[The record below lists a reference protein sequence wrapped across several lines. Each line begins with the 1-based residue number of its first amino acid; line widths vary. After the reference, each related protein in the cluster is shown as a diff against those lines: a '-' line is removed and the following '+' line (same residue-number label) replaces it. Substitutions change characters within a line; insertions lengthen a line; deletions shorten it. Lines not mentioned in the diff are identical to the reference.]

1 MAGHSHWAG
10 IKHKKG
16 RADKERS
23 KIFSKLSREIT
34 VAAKLGDKNPDMNP
48 RLRTA
53 IQAAKQANM
62 PKDNISRAI
71 SKSEMSGDRN
81 YESLRYEGFGPSN
94 IAFIIETLT
103 DNKNRSASSIRT
115 VLQKNG
121 GRLGENGST
130 SHMFFNCGVLHINK
144 NEIKEEEI
152 FEIAINAGAKDCI
165 ALESIFEVITEKE
178 DFYKIKTEL
187 EKKINTFDYSS
198 IEWRPLNYVDLDS
211 KQSNNVAEVLTSLE
225 ELDDVQNIFTNANLK
240 NLQ

>member
-16 RADKERS
+16 RADKEKS

-34 VAAKLGDKNPDMNP
+34 VAAKLGDKDPDMNP

-71 SKSEMSGDRN
+71 SKSEFTGEKN
-81 YESLRYEGFGPSN
+81 YENLRYEGFGPFNSA
-94 IAFIIETLT
+94 IVIETLT

-121 GRLGENGST
+121 GRLGETGST
-130 SHMFFNCGVLHINK
+130 THMFKNCGIIHIEKNK
-144 NEIKEEEI
+144 ISEEEA
-152 FEIAINAGAKDCI
+152 FEIAINSGARDCLKI
-165 ALESIFEVITEKE
+165 NGFHEIVTAKE
-178 DFYKIKTEL
+178 DFYKIKTL
-187 EKKINTFDYSS
+187 FEKKIDSFAYSG
-198 IEWRPLNYVDLDS
+198 IEWRALNYLFLN
-211 KQSNNVAEVLTSLE
+211 KEQSFKMVEVLNALE
-225 ELDDVQNIFTNANLK
+225 ELDDIQQIFTNIKLEN
-240 NLQ
+240 

>member
-16 RADKERS
+16 RADKEKS

-34 VAAKLGDKNPDMNP
+34 VAAKLGDKDPYMNP

-71 SKSEMSGDRN
+71 SKSELSGDKN
-81 YESLRYEGFGPSN
+81 YENLRYEGFGPFN
-94 IAFIIETLT
+94 TALIIETLT

-121 GRLGENGST
+121 GTLGESGST
-130 SHMFFNCGVLHINK
+130 KHLFNICGIIHIDRN
-144 NEIKEEEI
+144 IISEEEV
-152 FEIAINAGAKDCI
+152 FEIASNSGAKDCLHLNNFHEI
-165 ALESIFEVITEKE
+165 ITQKD
-178 DFYKIKTEL
+178 DFYKVKTEF
-187 EKKINTFDYSS
+187 EKKIDNFAYSA
-198 IEWRPLNYVDLDS
+198 IEWRALSRLNLNKEQSS
-211 KQSNNVAEVLTSLE
+211 KLIEVLTILD
-225 ELDDVQNIFTNANLK
+225 ELDDVQNVFTNANLD
-240 NLQ
+240 N

>member
-34 VAAKLGDKNPDMNP
+34 VAAKLGDKDPDMNP

-62 PKDNISRAI
+62 PKDNILRAI
-71 SKSEMSGDRN
+71 SKSEMSQN
-81 YESLRYEGFGPSN
+81 KIYENLRYEGFGPFN
-94 IAFIIETLT
+94 TALIIETLT

-121 GRLGENGST
+121 GRLGETGST
-130 SHMFFNCGVLHINK
+130 THMFFNCGVIHIEKSKISEEQAFETTINSGAMDYLK
-144 NEIKEEEI
+144 TNEYYEI
-152 FEIAINAGAKDCI
+152 LTK
-165 ALESIFEVITEKE
+165 KE
-178 DFYKIKTEL
+178 DFYKIKLEL
-187 EKKINTFDYSS
+187 EKKIGEFAYSA
-198 IEWRPLNYVDLDS
+198 IEWRALNYLNLNKEQSKKMIDLLS
-211 KQSNNVAEVLTSLE
+211 ALE
-225 ELDDVQNIFTNANLK
+225 EIDDVQNIFTNSK
-240 NLQ
+240 IES